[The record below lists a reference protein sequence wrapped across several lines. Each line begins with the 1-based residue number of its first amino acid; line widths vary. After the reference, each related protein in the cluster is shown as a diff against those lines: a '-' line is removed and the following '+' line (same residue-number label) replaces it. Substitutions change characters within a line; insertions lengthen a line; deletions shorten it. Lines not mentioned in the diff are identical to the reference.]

1 MARLKRAGWQ
11 GQKHTLTQRR
21 DAVQDIMNLYMGEES
36 VSLCRSMA
44 DIRQAKD
51 VLEVEQQELSE
62 RLEAI
67 GQVLADRWVAEGLS
81 SMNVA
86 GVGTFSLYPRL
97 YVSAADKEVYF
108 TWLRE
113 NGMEGLIQPA
123 VASKTTES
131 LVRERLEDGQPCDAM
146 GLNITYKT
154 TVK

>member
-1 MARLKRAGWQ
+1 MARLKKAGWQ
-11 GQKHTLTQRR
+11 AQKHTLNQRR
-21 DAVQDIMNLYMGEES
+21 DAVQEIMNLYMNEDS
-36 VSLCRSMA
+36 VTLCRSMA
-44 DIRQAKD
+44 DIRHEQAL
-51 VLEVEQQELSE
+51 LEVEQQEFSE

-67 GQVLADRWVAEGLS
+67 GQVLADRWQAEGLS
-81 SMNVA
+81 SMNVD

-97 YVSAADKEVYF
+97 YVSAADKDLYF

-131 LVRERLEDGQPCDAM
+131 LVRERLEEGQPCDAM